1 MKTPELETDAMAR
14 LSASDLFGF
23 VAELQRAANDESDW
37 WFNYFSAR
45 LALRDL
51 ALRAIASPKRDTH
64 PDRRSMDFK
73 QVSQD
78 INDDMKTLLDP
89 DHGCVKCAKC
99 GEMTPTPENCII
111 CFVRERYDF

>member
-1 MKTPELETDAMAR
+1 MDNTTDDLRALPA
-14 LSASDLFGF
+14 ADLFGF